1 MKITADQLC
10 KILTIPQES
19 IALTHGRC
27 VKWEK
32 AINDAL
38 EYAEANTLNR
48 AASFI
53 AQTAHESGRFVFVK
67 ELWGPTPA
75 QTGYEGRKDL
85 GNTVPGDGK
94 LFRGRGLIQVTGR
107 ANYAK
112 CAEALGLPLLVKPE
126 LLELPENAAKSAAW
140 FWKTHGLNAI
150 ADTLDCDGV
159 SDVINRGRKTV
170 RIGDSN
176 GYAERSRFTKLALEV
191 LGT

>member
-1 MKITADQLC
+1 MKVTADQLC

-48 AASFI
+48 AGNFI

-67 ELWGPTPA
+67 ELWGPTPT
-75 QTGYEGRKDL
+75 QTGYEGRADL

-112 CAEALGLPLLVKPE
+112 CADALGLPLLAHPE
-126 LLELPENAAKSAAW
+126 MLEETEHAARSAAW
-140 FWKTHGLNAI
+140 FWKTHGLNAL
-150 ADTLDCDGV
+150 ADTGNVLAVTKRINGGTNGLDE
-159 SDVINRGRKTV
+159 
-170 RIGDSN
+170 RI
-176 GYAERSRFTKLALEV
+176 RFTKLALEV
-191 LGT
+191 LGAA